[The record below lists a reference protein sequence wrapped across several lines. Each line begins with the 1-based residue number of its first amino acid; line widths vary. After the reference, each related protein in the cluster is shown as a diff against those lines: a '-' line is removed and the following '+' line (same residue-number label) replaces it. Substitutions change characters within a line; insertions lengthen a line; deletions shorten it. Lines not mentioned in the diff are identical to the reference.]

1 MSMSDRRAGLPA
13 AHEAGRWSIQP
24 WPLACLLI
32 GTAAA
37 VDMQLVGRILGTE
50 ILAILLIAGM
60 AFFGRLPAP
69 NRLTGMLIALAGVWM
84 VAQYVSDIV
93 NNSTLDNTL
102 RGLARAGMTIILVYA
117 FHILIAYRQNRIHM
131 LFLGLAVG
139 FLLIPL
145 ITTEEA
151 ITDNIWKFGY
161 GVPVTML
168 CTALASWF
176 WHRRQRLLSLAPTL
190 TIALVNVFLGFRSM
204 AGITLAVLLVQ
215 VLLVISGTRHV
226 LTTRHAVS
234 LTLFVAIGIGG
245 IIPLYSAAAEKGWL
259 GRQQQERYLEQVNEY
274 GILLSGRI
282 EWRIAPLAFLEK
294 PLLGHG
300 SWGEDERY
308 AAMAWEL
315 FSGSSDNMPA
325 EFSNLIP
332 THSHLLGALVEGGV
346 FSGLFWLLVLA
357 LLVRSLLVLIRYPL
371 LVDPVILFI
380 LIFLGWAVLFSPYG
394 LSNRVFACFAVSTI
408 VCVLHQARQLDI
420 RMAAIAKAT
429 P

>member
-1 MSMSDRRAGLPA
+1 MSDRRRGPA
-13 AHEAGRWSIQP
+13 TREAGRWIIQP

-32 GTAAA
+32 GMAAA
-37 VDMQLVGRILGTE
+37 ADMQLVGRILGTE
-50 ILAILLIAGM
+50 ILAILLIFGM
-60 AFFGRLPAP
+60 AFFSRLPIP
-69 NRLTGMLIALAGVWM
+69 DRLTGMLMGLAGVWL
-84 VAQYVSDIV
+84 VAQYASDLV

-102 RGLARAGMTIILVYA
+102 RGLARAGMTIVLVYA
-117 FHILIAYRQNRIHM
+117 FYVLLAHRMQRTHM
-131 LFLGLAVG
+131 LFLGLAGG

-145 ITTEEA
+145 ISTEEA
-151 ITDNIWKFGY
+151 ITENVWKFGY

-168 CTALASWF
+168 CAALASWF
-176 WHRRQRLLSLAPTL
+176 WRRRRRMLSLAPTFA
-190 TIALVNVFLGFRSM
+190 IALVNVFLGFRSM
-204 AGITLAVLLVQ
+204 AGITLAVVLVQ
-215 VLLVISGTRHV
+215 LLLVILGTRHV

-234 LTLFVAIGIGG
+234 LALAVSIGIGG

-259 GRQQQERYLEQVNEY
+259 GRQQQERYLDQVNDY

-315 FSGSSDNMPA
+315 FSGSSDNMPV
-325 EFSNLIP
+325 EFSNVIP

-357 LLVRSLLVLIRYPL
+357 LLVRSFLVLIRYPVL
-371 LVDPVILFI
+371 ADPIIVFI
-380 LIFLGWAVLFSPYG
+380 LISLSWAVLFSPYG
-394 LSNRVFACFAVSTI
+394 LSNRVFACFAI
-408 VCVLHQARQLDI
+408 AAMVCMLHQARQLET
-420 RMAAIAKAT
+420 RMAASAKAAS
-429 P
+429 